1 LSPPIKGAH
10 VLLHPNRAPTNEQGL
25 ARIEVAKGSCKLF
38 VSGFNYIGYENIIDV
53 ASSECAMAL

>member
-1 LSPPIKGAH
+1 M
-10 VLLHPNRAPTNEQGL
+10 

-53 ASSECAMAL
+53 TSSECAMAL